1 MTARPARGAVGFLV
15 VLFGLVLAAPW
26 LGLPDPAAQ
35 PDGLVLGSLPPLS
48 MVEAVRLADGSLR
61 YAEEVRE
68 LPGGGAAV
76 RRGTRWEE
84 FAPAELAPGDWHGRA
99 FFPLGTDRYGRDLA
113 SRILHGA
120 RVSLAV
126 GIGSASVAV
135 TIGGFVGLAA
145 GLARGALDAALMRL
159 ADLVLS
165 VPRLFLVAFLV
176 ALARPSIGT
185 TIAVIA
191 GTSWMG
197 AARLARGEILSL
209 RERDWI
215 RSARAAGAS
224 TARLAFVHLLPAAA
238 PVLLVEGALRVG
250 QAILLESSLSFLG
263 LGVPEPVPSW
273 GSLIAQGRDRLL
285 DAWWIATLPGLAIVV
300 TVVSVHRLG
309 EDLRER
315 IRPGASRRHTG
326 GV

>member
-1 MTARPARGAVGFLV
+1 MTVRRARGAGGFL
-15 VLFGLVLAAPW
+15 LALLVLVVAAPW

-48 MVEAVRLADGSLR
+48 WVDTVRLADGSLR
-61 YAEEVRE
+61 YADEVRE
-68 LPGGGAAV
+68 QPGGGAAI
-76 RRGTRWEE
+76 RRGGRWERI
-84 FAPAELAPGDWHGRA
+84 APAELAPGEWRGRA
-99 FFPLGTDRYGRDLA
+99 FFPLGTDRFGRDVA
-113 SRILHGA
+113 SRLVHGG

-135 TIGGFVGLAA
+135 AVGGLVGLAA
-145 GLARGALDAALMRL
+145 GVARGFLDALLMRL
-159 ADLVLS
+159 ADLFLS
-165 VPRLFLVAFLV
+165 VPRLFLLAFLV
-176 ALARPSIGT
+176 ALARPSVGT

-191 GTSWMG
+191 ATSWMG

-209 RERDWI
+209 RERDWLG
-215 RSARAAGAS
+215 SARAAGAS
-224 TARLAFVHLLPAAA
+224 PARLAFVHLLPAAA

-285 DAWWIATLPGLAIVV
+285 DAWWIATIPGLAIVA
-300 TVVSVHRLG
+300 TVVSVHRVG
-309 EDLRER
+309 EHLRER
-315 IRPGASRRHTG
+315 IRPGAGRGQPG

>member
-1 MTARPARGAVGFLV
+1 MTRRPARGAAAFLILLSGV
-15 VLFGLVLAAPW
+15 AAAAPW

-35 PDGLVLGSLPPLS
+35 PDGLVLACLPPLS
-48 MVEAVRLADGSLR
+48 RVDAVRLADGSLR
-61 YAEEVRE
+61 YANEVRE
-68 LPGGGAAV
+68 LSGGGAAI

-84 FAPAELAPGDWHGRA
+84 FAPAELAPGAWRERA
-99 FFPLGTDRYGRDLA
+99 FFPLGTDRFGRDLA
-113 SRILHGA
+113 SRLVHGA

-135 TIGGFVGLAA
+135 AVGGLVGLAA
-145 GLARGALDAALMRL
+145 GLARGFLDASLMRL
-159 ADLVLS
+159 ADLFLS
-165 VPRLFLVAFLV
+165 VPRLFLLAFLV
-176 ALARPSIGT
+176 ALARPSVAT

-191 GTSWMG
+191 ATSWMA

-209 RERDWI
+209 RERDWVA
-215 RSARAAGAS
+215 SARAAGAS
-224 TARLAFVHLLPAAA
+224 PPRLALVHLLPAAA

-285 DAWWIATLPGLAIVV
+285 DAWWIATIPGLAIVT

-309 EDLRER
+309 EGLRQR
-315 IRPGASRRHTG
+315 IRPGAGHPGPG
-326 GV
+326 GS